1 MRKWVVLACACAA
14 LLTTGV
20 AAQQPSVYAPLG
32 GIPVL
37 DTYLESLRQQAGI
50 PGMSAAIVH
59 DGTII
64 WEKGYGFQNTA
75 TRLRATPDTPYV
87 VGDLSE
93 MLGAVLVL
101 NCVERRRVEL
111 DVPVRTY
118 GVEDDAGTATARQLL
133 SHTSRATADAPFTY
147 TPDLYAQLTHV
158 VEFCN
163 DRPYRTAATARIL
176 EQAAMYDSVPGL
188 DMRRPEGEDAADDW
202 FDNGDY
208 DRYRRVL
215 DRLAVGYKIDS
226 RGRAERTD
234 VPASA
239 MNAAAGL
246 VSTVRDLAKF
256 DTALMDSERLLL
268 TETREAAWTNATN
281 SQGVSVPTGLGWFV
295 QNYRGEKIV
304 WQFGVVPNAYSSLI
318 IKLPARNLTYILLAN
333 SDRLSSP
340 FKLESGD
347 VTSSLFATVFLRLIT

>member
-1 MRKWVVLACACAA
+1 MRKPLAILCAVAA

-20 AAQQPSVYAPLG
+20 GAQQPPIYAPLG

-64 WEKGYGFQNTA
+64 WERGYGFQNTA

-87 VGDLSE
+87 VGDLSST
-93 MLGAVLVL
+93 LAAVLVL
-101 NCVERRRVEL
+101 NCVERRRIEL
-111 DVPVRTY
+111 DEPVRKF
-118 GVEDDAGTATARQLL
+118 GVEGDASAATARQLL
-133 SHTSRATADAPFTY
+133 SHTFRATAEAPFTY
-147 TPDLYAQLTHV
+147 APDLYAQLTRV

-176 EQAAMYDSVPGL
+176 EQSAMYDSVPGL
-188 DMRRPEGEDAADDW
+188 DMRRPEGQDSADEW

-215 DRLAVGYKIDS
+215 DRLAVPYKVDS
-226 RGRAERTD
+226 RGRSERADLPLT
-234 VPASA
+234 PMS
-239 MNAAAGL
+239 AAGGL
-246 VSTVRDLAKF
+246 VTTVRDLAKF
-256 DTALMDSERLLL
+256 DKELGSELLIR
-268 TETREAAWTNATN
+268 TETRDLAWSPAIND
-281 SQGVSVPTGLGWFV
+281 QGVVTPTGLGWFV
-295 QNYRGEKIV
+295 QSYRGEKVV
-304 WQFGVVPNAYSSLI
+304 WHFGLVPNAYSSLMI
-318 IKLPARNLTYILLAN
+318 TLPARKLTYILLAN

-347 VTSSLFATVFLRLIT
+347 VTTSVFATVFLRLIS